1 MAIDDYEHDYE
12 EYRARCDHIAVVS
25 VSETKCQC
33 MDCLLTWPKGPDF
46 KSDFP
51 EYDRG

>member
-1 MAIDDYEHDYE
+1 MDADDDYDSGYDEP
-12 EYRARCDHIAVVS
+12 CGHIAIVS
-25 VSETKCQC
+25 VSETDCQC
-33 MDCLLTWPKGPDF
+33 MDCLLTWPKRPDF